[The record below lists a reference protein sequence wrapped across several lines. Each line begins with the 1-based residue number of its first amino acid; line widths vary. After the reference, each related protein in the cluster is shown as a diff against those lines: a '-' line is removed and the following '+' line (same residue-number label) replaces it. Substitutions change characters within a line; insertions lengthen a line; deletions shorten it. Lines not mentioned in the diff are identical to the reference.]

1 MLKGEGKFPSGLDK
15 PLKTCIFNR
24 TAGLLTKQ
32 IYDRLTPPPPKKP
45 PKTKTQQKTVL

>member
-32 IYDRLTPPPPKKP
+32 IYDRLTPPQKK